1 MDDGWIMGGGVMDDA
16 AMAAVALDDG
26 GSIAL
31 LVLGVLAVVALLT
44 LVAGVVVVSGKVN
57 KLGSGI
63 D

>member
-1 MDDGWIMGGGVMDDA
+1 MDDA

-31 LVLGVLAVVALLT
+31 LVLGGLMLIALIT

-63 D
+63 DH

>member
-1 MDDGWIMGGGVMDDA
+1 MTRQ
-16 AMAAVALDDG
+16 MAAVALDDG

-31 LVLGVLAVVALLT
+31 LVLGALVVVALLT

-57 KLGSGI
+57 KLGSSI